1 MLKRYIVFLSVL
13 CVDKY
18 LLVIL
23 IMLVVGMGFAIMKS
37 PPSLE
42 LFYGQLAGALI
53 IIAYSTIKN
62 RRTLPRAKKRR

>member
-1 MLKRYIVFLSVL
+1 MLKRYIVFLSSL
-13 CVDKY
+13 DVDKY
-18 LLVIL
+18 LLVVL
-23 IMLVVGMGFAIMKS
+23 VMLVVGMGFAIMKN

-62 RRTLPRAKKRR
+62 RKTQNKAKKR

>member
-1 MLKRYIVFLSVL
+1 M
-13 CVDKY
+13 DKY
-18 LLVIL
+18 LLVVL

-53 IIAYSTIKN
+53 IIAYTTIKN
-62 RRTLPRAKKRR
+62 RRTQPKSKKRR